1 MKHGIREFRPRQPL
15 DRQLSSD
22 TLNRIL
28 RELESLRITQVV
40 NGSVR
45 KLPSGTEIVVA
56 PQRGGGSE
64 SSHPFQIIATPNA
77 QSPAQVD
84 VTMTPGTINGILAG
98 NWSATRTMTKNA
110 THYIVLTVTTDGQAV
125 LSTSWAEQA
134 TSPNADEP
142 KKWTLSTSL
151 KVLIGIVANGVVK
164 QLIKKNLTANG
175 KKRLTTEKNNATLG
189 QIPYDNWYVWDVT

>member
-1 MKHGIREFRPRQPL
+1 
-15 DRQLSSD
+15 
-22 TLNRIL
+22 
-28 RELESLRITQVV
+28 
-40 NGSVR
+40 
-45 KLPSGTEIVVA
+45 
-56 PQRGGGSE
+56 
-64 SSHPFQIIATPNA
+64 
-77 QSPAQVD
+77 
-84 VTMTPGTINGILAG
+84 MTPGTINGILAG